1 MAIMGRSRR
10 RRRRTILVL
19 LGVLVLVISA
29 GMYLVDRV
37 MRPVL
42 VTIAR
47 NQVQGRGIIL
57 LSEVVLEEAV
67 EPFHYSDLIHV
78 ETTTDGYVSYMM
90 PNTMRISRLM
100 ARVSKQT
107 QERINALQDEDFGI
121 PIGQLSGLS
130 ILASLGPRLPVHVIP
145 VGTTQVDVDENF
157 VGVGVNHARHTIYMV
172 ATCNLTIAVPLVQ
185 ETMEV
190 SVRLPVAEAIIVGP
204 VPEMYL
210 NLGILPGASAR

>member
-1 MAIMGRSRR
+1 MAILGRSRR

-19 LGVLVLVISA
+19 LGVLLLAIGVGIH
-29 GMYLVDRV
+29 LVDRV

-90 PNTMRISRLM
+90 PNTMRISRLV
-100 ARVSKQT
+100 ARVNQQT
-107 QERINALQDEDFGI
+107 QERINELRDEDFGI

-130 ILASLGPRLPVHVIP
+130 ILANVGPRLPVDVLP
-145 VGTTQVDVDENF
+145 VGTAQVTIEEDFE
-157 VGVGVNHARHTIYMV
+157 GAGVNHVRHTIYMV
-172 ATCNLTIAVPLVQ
+172 ATCSLTIAVPLIQ
-185 ETMEV
+185 ERVEV
-190 SVRLPVAEAIIVGP
+190 TVRLPVAEAIIVGP

-210 NLGILPGASAR
+210 NLGILPGASAP

>member
-1 MAIMGRSRR
+1 MAILGRSRR
-10 RRRRTILVL
+10 RRRRTIIVL
-19 LGVLVLVISA
+19 LGILLLVIGA
-29 GMYLVDRV
+29 GVYLVDRA

-57 LSEVVLEEAV
+57 LSEVVLEEVV

-78 ETTTDGYVSYMM
+78 ETTPDGYVSYMM

-100 ARVSKQT
+100 ARVNQRT
-107 QERINALQDEDFGI
+107 QERINELRDEDFTI

-130 ILASLGPRLPVHVIP
+130 ILANVGPSLPVDVMP
-145 VGTTQVDVDENF
+145 VGTAQVSVDEDF

-172 ATCNLTIAVPLVQ
+172 ASCNLTIAVPLIKEQ
-185 ETMEV
+185 IQV

-210 NLGILPGASAR
+210 NLGSLPGSPAR